1 VFRSIAALP
10 TQGIAMMTPQET
22 QSLQDF
28 LSQLTQVR
36 GVGKDA
42 QAEQLIGA
50 ALAQQ
55 PDAAYLL
62 VQRAMLQ
69 DQALGAARSQIAQ
82 LQTQLQEARQSA
94 PAGSGGGFLDPANA
108 WGNSAAANP
117 DAARRLAPAPAPGY
131 AMGGTPQ
138 ASALQAAPVAAAS
151 PGFFG
156 GGGGSFLGSMA
167 ATAAGVAGGAF
178 LFQGIGNLMGHHG
191 GSRGLMDQ
199 QGNAAAAD
207 NSTVNN
213 YYGTGQETPRTH
225 AAALDQPDAGSAD
238 PGYDQVGNNDDLGSG
253 EDINS
258 I

>member
-1 VFRSIAALP
+1 
-10 TQGIAMMTPQET
+10 MMTPQET

-94 PAGSGGGFLDPANA
+94 PAGNGGGFLDPANA

-117 DAARRLAPAPAPGY
+117 DGARRLAPAAGY
-131 AMGGTPQ
+131 ATGGTPQ
-138 ASALQAAPVAAAS
+138 ASALQAAPQAAAS

-191 GSRGLMDQ
+191 GGRGLMDQ
-199 QGNAAAAD
+199 QGNAAPAD

-213 YYGTGQETPRTH
+213 YYGTEQDAPRTH
-225 AAALDQPDAGSAD
+225 PAALDQADAGSAD

>member
-1 VFRSIAALP
+1 
-10 TQGIAMMTPQET
+10 MMTPQET

-36 GVGKDA
+36 GVGKDI
-42 QAEQLIGA
+42 QAEQLIAA

-69 DQALGAARSQIAQ
+69 DQALSAARGQIAQ
-82 LQTQLQEARQSA
+82 LQAQLQEARQGA
-94 PAGSGGGFLDPANA
+94 ATGSGGGFLDPANA

-117 DAARRLAPAPAPGY
+117 AGARRPAPAPGY
-131 AMGGTPQ
+131 DTGAAPQ
-138 ASALQAAPVAAAS
+138 ASALPAAPQAAAS

-178 LFQGIGNLMGHHG
+178 LFQGIGNLLGQHG
-191 GSRGLMDQ
+191 GSGSHGLMDQ
-199 QGNAAAAD
+199 QGNAAPAD
-207 NSTVNN
+207 NSTGNN
-213 YYGTGQETPRTH
+213 HDGTGQDAPRTH
-225 AAALDQPDAGSAD
+225 AAALDQADAGSAD
-238 PGYDQVGNNDDLGSG
+238 PGYDQVGNNDDLGSD